1 MSQALL
7 GRPDLLL
14 LDEPTT
20 GMDPAQVIE
29 VREAIATSAAA
40 GATVVLS
47 SHHLSEVEE
56 VCTHAAVLR
65 TGRLLAA
72 GAMAGLVQR
81 HHRVHVSV
89 DDAER
94 AAAVLDSRAGV
105 AGVAAVDRSTV
116 VVNGISLRGIDL
128 VVALDEAGI
137 AVAGFRGSTFEDTY
151 LSLFDDGSL
160 TSTGP
165 PPELP

>member
-1 MSQALL
+1 MRYRLAMPQALL

-56 VCTHAAVLR
+56 LCTHAAVLR
-65 TGRLLAA
+65 
-72 GAMAGLVQR
+72 
-81 HHRVHVSV
+81 RV
-89 DDAER
+89 
-94 AAAVLDSRAGV
+94 G
-105 AGVAAVDRSTV
+105 
-116 VVNGISLRGIDL
+116 
-128 VVALDEAGI
+128 
-137 AVAGFRGSTFEDTY
+137 
-151 LSLFDDGSL
+151 
-160 TSTGP
+160 
-165 PPELP
+165 